1 VANDLFPD
9 FSILHTS
16 YLICEEV
23 KMKAQRALEK
33 LRRREKKNSLKSL
46 LIKSNPKGDMRKITM
61 EQQ

>member
-1 VANDLFPD
+1 
-9 FSILHTS
+9 
-16 YLICEEV
+16 
-23 KMKAQRALEK
+23 MKAQRALEK